1 MTSVAADQDEPLFN
15 SAHEALRFAY
25 AYCYEQYPVTPLSRF
40 LHGHYGSG
48 RGLYGNYGAA
58 VAGSIKRI
66 VWSLTPIERNI
77 LLCRYSLNSQELSSA
92 IASVLPLA
100 SGALGTGVHSTR
112 MIIEIVHYH
121 FRRDKTMRQLCDALN
136 MRRSSV
142 KRRLK
147 KIEAY
152 LYHLEN
158 VASAKAEHA
167 MSAVGVVK

>member
-1 MTSVAADQDEPLFN
+1 MGVPCRRAQALPVPIARSTNLYGI
-15 SAHEALRFAY
+15 AHPF
-25 AYCYEQYPVTPLSRF
+25 
-40 LHGHYGSG
+40 G
-48 RGLYGNYGAA
+48 RGLAVSKLAA
-58 VAGSIKRI
+58 IG
-66 VWSLTPIERNI
+66 T
-77 LLCRYSLNSQELSSA
+77 
-92 IASVLPLA
+92 LPLA

-152 LYHLEN
+152 LYQLEN